1 MRKYIYAFIVTAIL
15 ATGCSDNTPDFPTN
29 SSVEENEDSRISS
42 FDIDPALL
50 DGEIISKIGYAN
62 LKKGFFNFE
71 TYNADLRHQGSSVRC
86 GLHITSSSSLDDG
99 EYLLTFSDIDGL
111 PLEGML
117 RVEMKE
123 DKVMKVGEAK
133 SNFSLRSGSGTQQD
147 PYKIGSARDFI
158 TFLDDLREN
167 ELTNGRDVWFLQTA
181 DIDLMDQSSTKPGRG
196 YYGYSF
202 AGHYDGGGYALKG
215 MYYRGAENS
224 KDDTRVGIFP
234 SLLDG
239 ATVNN
244 LNISGV
250 NVSATYADTGSLAGT
265 IAGSVSLSGI
275 KMTGS
280 VISDKASNVGAFI
293 GRMEKGILNATDLRL
308 CGSVEG
314 EKNVGGIIG
323 RIDEGKATF
332 SNISTPDYH
341 FSVEGNQSVGG
352 IIGSSNNCELKI
364 ENSELKH
371 VVSKEDADIRLV
383 RTTGGEA
390 TGGFIG
396 LLNGSKPAVL
406 TNVAIN
412 CPVGGLNRE
421 GNKVGG
427 LVGKVT
433 LTENLTLNGCRVTS
447 IVCGNGE
454 VGGYI
459 GHCEITGNGKL
470 KIEGDSKVNYI
481 VPDDSAAGIEAVGQA
496 GGAIGQLSNTS
507 IQLGSQAKIRI
518 GINVEASVCD
528 CGGAI
533 GKITDCSVDLSCFD
547 MTSST
552 MQVKGIKCTGGM
564 VGYAKHATLTGNTPF
579 NYPTKDGIAQIPDKD
594 SFTPLFKGIVK
605 GERLTGGILGW
616 GEYVTLKALT
626 SACTVEVTEGDD
638 IGGIVGQLTALGTSN
653 VFEDLVSKS
662 QVSASNSSNVGG
674 IAGRVEC
681 NNYCYTTDCIN
692 FGNVQ
697 GGSNT
702 GGIYG
707 YVYRDYINSQ
717 YSLDFKPMDIRW
729 CFNDG
734 EVDGAN
740 RVGGIAGFVKTYLSP
755 QYIDVTGVYI
765 YKCGNN
771 GKISSGIKTDDDSG
785 VGGIVGYSGYYLKL
799 GNNVN
804 NGRICSSAPHRG
816 VGGIA
821 GSLGEDPISFQ
832 THYMNVQLYN
842 SINNGT
848 IDATDYSSRVGGVL
862 GFMEEG
868 PESHLK
874 TCLNRGEV
882 LHNHQSDNGGI
893 LGYVDHLGNIYN
905 CVNTGNVEN
914 GNGTI
919 GTHKS
924 GSIFSH
930 DGLYMI
936 DGTGK
941 TWPSATVV
949 KKGDLCNKSSYS
961 KLDFD
966 NLWKM
971 GGNGPAPRDCPFDF
985 GLK

>member
-1 MRKYIYAFIVTAIL
+1 MRKYIYSFIVTAIL

-50 DGEIISKIGYAN
+50 DGELISKIGYAN

-86 GLHITSSSSLDDG
+86 GLHINPSSSLDDG

-117 RVEMKE
+117 RVEVKE

-147 PYKIGSARDFI
+147 PYKISSARDFL

-244 LNISGV
+244 LSISGV

-265 IAGSVSLSGI
+265 IAGSVSLTGI

-280 VISDKASNVGAFI
+280 VISEKASNVGAFI

-308 CGSVEG
+308 CGAVEG
-314 EKNVGGIIG
+314 EKNIGGIIG
-323 RIDEGKATF
+323 RIDEGKAIF

-352 IIGSSNNCELKI
+352 IIGSSNNCELTI

-383 RTTGGEA
+383 TSTGGDA
-390 TGGFIG
+390 TGGMIG
-396 LLNGSKPAVL
+396 LLNGSKSAKIS
-406 TNVAIN
+406 NVTVS
-412 CPVGGLNRE
+412 CPVGGLNHV
-421 GNKVGG
+421 GNKIGG
-427 LVGKVT
+427 IIGSASMSGD
-433 LTENLTLNGCRVTS
+433 LTLNGCRMTS
-447 IVCGNGE
+447 MVSGAKEI
-454 VGGYI
+454 GGYI

-470 KIEGDSKVNYI
+470 HIEGDSKVNYI
-481 VPDDSAAGIEAVGQA
+481 VPDDSAAGIEGVSQV
-496 GGAIGQLSNTS
+496 GGAIGQLSQTS
-507 IQLGSQAKIRI
+507 IQIGKEAKIRI
-518 GINVEASVCD
+518 GINVDATECD
-528 CGGAI
+528 CGGAV
-533 GKITDCSVDLSCFD
+533 GKITDSNIDLPFFD
-547 MTSST
+547 MTSTT
-552 MQVKGIKCTGGM
+552 MQVKSIKCTGGLI
-564 VGYAKHATLTGNTPF
+564 GYAKNAAITGNTPF

-605 GERLTGGILGW
+605 GKRLTGGILGW
-616 GEYVTLKALT
+616 GENVTLKALT
-626 SACTVEVTEGDD
+626 SECTVEVTEGDD
-638 IGGIVGQLTALGTSN
+638 VGGIVGLLTAKGTDN

-662 QVSASNSSNVGG
+662 MVSAANSSNVGG
-674 IAGRVEC
+674 IAGHLDC
-681 NNYCYTTDCIN
+681 DDYCYTTDCMN
-692 FGNVQ
+692 FGKVL
-697 GGSNT
+697 GGNNT
-702 GGIYG
+702 GGIFG
-707 YVYRDYINSQ
+707 YIYRDYYNYY
-717 YSLDFKPMDIRW
+717 YSKDYKPIDIRW
-729 CFNDG
+729 CYNTG
-734 EVDGAN
+734 EVDGSN
-740 RVGGIAGFVKTYLSP
+740 RVGGIVGYEESILTPDYRLYA
-755 QYIDVTGVYI
+755 GVYI
-765 YKCGNN
+765 FKCGND
-771 GKISSGIKTDDDSG
+771 GKISSGIKTDWDSG
-785 VGGIVGYSGYYLKL
+785 VGGIVGYARDHFLL
-799 GNNVN
+799 EHNVN
-804 NGRICSSAPHRG
+804 NGLISSSAAHKG

-821 GSLGEDPISFQ
+821 GSLGLDADGYNNI
-832 THYMNVQLYN
+832 TVNVEVYYC
-842 SINNGT
+842 INNGT
-848 IDATDYSSRVGGVL
+848 IDATDYSSRVGGIL

-868 PESHLK
+868 PESYLYN
-874 TCLNRGEV
+874 CLNRGEV

-893 LGYVDHLGNIYN
+893 LGYVDHLGNIYY

-919 GTHKS
+919 GTHKT
-924 GSIFSH
+924 GCIFHH

-966 NLWKM
+966 KIWRM
-971 GGNGPAPRDCPFDF
+971 ADNGPALRDCPFDF
-985 GLK
+985 GSK